1 MNITHPSLVLAI
13 FVRLLGGS
21 NALVGLLPAIRF
33 GFWLLPQYLLAGWI
47 GSQPL
52 KTRIVL
58 PLETGRAAIYGLLAV
73 LTIGVGTS
81 HPQLLLVLF
90 FVVFTLSRV
99 TAGACGLARMDV
111 IGQVVPSQRR
121 ARFFAMRNFWGGVL
135 VFGAGMLVRHMLN
148 PARDE
153 SLMSSFALL
162 FGLSAVAFLV
172 GVLSFRGIGERPS
185 PISAAQ
191 QSLRAQLV
199 GTPELI
205 RRNPVFRH
213 YLLMRIL
220 LTMTRLAEPFYPI
233 LALDVLGAP
242 ASMVGFYL
250 SAMTLAGVVSN
261 LVWQRVDRA
270 RGPCFMIQLSSFL
283 TVLTPL
289 LATAL
294 PWGMRLLGFTVASHG
309 LLPAYLFTAV
319 FVLAGLSA
327 SGRVIGLSAL
337 MLDIVPSAERP
348 RYIGLVNTA
357 VGVVSFVPLLSG
369 LIIDRF
375 GFEPVLLAATLLLLG
390 AFLVSLG
397 LRTADEGKNQSRPLL
412 SLFSPQV
419 RSEHS
424 SKSLEER
431 C

>member
-1 MNITHPSLVLAI
+1 MNITHPSLVLAV
-13 FVRLLGGS
+13 FVRELGGS
-21 NALVGLLPAIRF
+21 NAVVGLLPAIRF

-47 GSQPL
+47 GSQAL
-52 KTRIVL
+52 KTRVVV
-58 PLETGRAAIYGLLAV
+58 PLEVSRAATYGLLAV
-73 LTIGVGTS
+73 LTVVVAPS
-81 HPQLLLVLF
+81 HPELLLVLF
-90 FVVFTLSRV
+90 FVMFTLSRV

-111 IGQVVPSQRR
+111 IGQVIPSQRR

-135 VFGAGMLVRHMLN
+135 VFGAGMLVRHMLS
-148 PARDE
+148 PARDG
-153 SLMSSFALL
+153 SLISSFALL
-162 FGLSAVAFLV
+162 FGLSAAAFLV
-172 GVLSFRGIGERPS
+172 GVLSFRGIGERPN
-185 PISAAQ
+185 PVSAAQ
-191 QSLRAQLV
+191 PSLRAQLV
-199 GTPELI
+199 GTPGLV
-205 RRNPVFRH
+205 RQNPVFRR

-233 LALDVLGAP
+233 FALDMLGAP
-242 ASMVGFYL
+242 PSMVGFYL

-289 LATAL
+289 LATVL
-294 PWGMRLLGFTVASHG
+294 PWGMRLLGFTVASRG
-309 LLPAYLFTAV
+309 LLPAYLFTGV
-319 FVLAGLSA
+319 FVLSGLSA

-337 MLDIVPSAERP
+337 MLNIVPSNDRP
-348 RYIGLVNTA
+348 RYIGLVNTT

-375 GFEPVLLAATLLLLG
+375 GFEPVLLAATLLLFA

-397 LRTADEGKNQSRPLL
+397 LRPAGEGKVRARPLF
-412 SLFSPQV
+412 SLFSSPV
-419 RSEHS
+419 RSERPG
-424 SKSLEER
+424 KGLEER